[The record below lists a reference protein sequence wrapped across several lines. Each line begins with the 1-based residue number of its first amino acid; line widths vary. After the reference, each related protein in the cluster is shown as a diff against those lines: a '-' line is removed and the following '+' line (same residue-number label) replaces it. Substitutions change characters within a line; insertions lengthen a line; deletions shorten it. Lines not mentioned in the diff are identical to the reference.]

1 MAGIWLYDEKSLFLE
16 RTGIALLFA
25 SLVYIGM
32 NMVILFFPHIMY
44 GLPIAL
50 KVGATLSEGSD
61 VAQTNPTTLAENAF
75 SIAID
80 SPTQLEKN
88 ELLLFTDEYISAVKS
103 SLETSKVKK
112 MYLNTDF
119 KLVQISKE
127 SGIPV
132 HHLTYYFNSIKQV
145 SFSEWRNSLRIKY
158 AMELIGQGETNA
170 FTLQSIAQQAGFAS
184 QNTFIRAFKNVT
196 GTTPSAYLKS
206 VS

>member
-1 MAGIWLYDEKSLFLE
+1 
-16 RTGIALLFA
+16 
-25 SLVYIGM
+25 
-32 NMVILFFPHIMY
+32 
-44 GLPIAL
+44 
-50 KVGATLSEGSD
+50 
-61 VAQTNPTTLAENAF
+61 
-75 SIAID
+75 
-80 SPTQLEKN
+80 
-88 ELLLFTDEYISAVKS
+88 
-103 SLETSKVKK
+103 

-127 SGIPV
+127 SGIPA

-145 SFSEWRNSLRIKY
+145 SFSEWRNGLRIKY